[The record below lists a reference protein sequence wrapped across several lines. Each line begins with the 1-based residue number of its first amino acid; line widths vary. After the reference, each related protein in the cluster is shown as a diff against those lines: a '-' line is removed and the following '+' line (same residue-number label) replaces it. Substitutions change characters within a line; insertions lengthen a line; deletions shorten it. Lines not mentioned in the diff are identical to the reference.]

1 MENNE
6 KKYFEVI
13 IRDCS
18 CDEEDKTY
26 TYTVYYI
33 AKDEDQVRKNIK
45 LDYHFE
51 WIKQINELKELPK
64 RHNHKVVE
72 LI

>member
-1 MENNE
+1 MR
-6 KKYFEVI
+6 KKYFEVK
-13 IRDCS
+13 IRNSS

-33 AKDEDQVRKNIK
+33 ANGKEEIINDLIDK
-45 LDYHFE
+45 LDEHFE
-51 WIKQINELKELPK
+51 WIKSINEIESLPK

-72 LI
+72 L